1 MASKKVEKRAKIK
14 RRIRKNVFGTS
25 TQPRLSVF
33 RSNKEIYAQV
43 IDDVEGKTLA
53 SSSSYKNK
61 AANGKSKS
69 EAAAIVGKELA
80 ESNWLND
87 KDDNL
92 INFYHVLQNEKEKK
106 ALFRMLE
113 NETVS
118 RSKYQKILSMEAS
131 NKIEKA
137 YKYFYLN
144 RTSFSG
150 IMNNPRWGY
159 LIGSSVTPEKWI
171 DRIIPVAEKFTN
183 AKITCLD
190 FREVLANVKSDSL
203 VYLDPPY
210 FKASKGIYSKEFTM
224 DDHYDLMEILQSSN
238 SPNNWP
244 QPAEQQISMI
254 GAFGKPK
261 RRFASKLQPSYA
273 DHDESSIRKIRF
285 MTI

>member
-1 MASKKVEKRAKIK
+1 MKVKTCLRYPGGKFYGFKRIKKYLDIPHKNFVEVFVGGASI
-14 RRIRKNVFGTS
+14 F
-25 TQPRLSVF
+25 L
-33 RSNKEIYAQV
+33 
-43 IDDVEGKTLA
+43 
-53 SSSSYKNK
+53 
-61 AANGKSKS
+61 
-69 EAAAIVGKELA
+69 GKELA

-171 DRIIPVAEKFTN
+171 DRIIPVAEKLTN

-238 SPNNWP
+238 FNFVLSYNNHPELYNLYDWCN
-244 QPAEQQISMI
+244 ISNEEWVYFMSENRRLD
-254 GAFGKPK
+254 GKELVISNL
-261 RRFASKLQPSYA
+261 RF
-273 DHDESSIRKIRF
+273 
-285 MTI
+285 